1 MKSRD
6 TYRNCRI
13 LLLTILLMATLLVA
27 VSCGGD
33 KNPLYTITDTVVDGT
48 PIDGT
53 PAETPFDSETDPT
66 SETADDPMDTQTPT
80 DTSTTETIPVFETET
95 KPPYAKDDPQ
105 MLIDNIASETPSS
118 MPMFDTSDKGAQSAI
133 QLNIDTGLY
142 FKANATFNGVTV
154 GFPAWGNPT
163 TYCTV
168 SLYTWKDNWHDTLDG
183 EALVSIQ
190 VTNIQDCAFT
200 NIPFD
205 QTFEAGHYLLYFSEA
220 GSEDG
225 QGYPGL
231 WNFQSNVSLGQLY
244 RHGRK
249 TTGEI
254 QAWVNFTVTP
264 TIPFGPLDDLYGTS
278 TTQAEKSQALT
289 RYHALLANLAAF
301 PVSFTIGDTA
311 YNGFDPNAF
320 STLDTQVEKGTVSET
335 TTVTLDHLQSDIK
348 LTLVAAIYPEYA
360 AYEWTLYFTNE
371 GSSNSPQ
378 ISDINGCNYTF
389 EATNPHLRGIYG
401 DGGYD
406 EIGYMPYDINFS
418 GMSMEIKNE
427 TGRATYNR
435 FPYFNIAYGG
445 GGAFF
450 AVGWPGQWRA
460 GFESWENKVTV
471 TDGQVT
477 LDTYLK
483 PGESIRTPLSCFLF
497 YNGEDKNRATNLW
510 RNFYLDCNMR
520 KIDGEEFQPAA
531 AAATS
536 WITSEMVQATEEN
549 QLAFMK
555 KYLDNGV
562 KLDYWWMDAGWYYKT
577 GTTSLDTWLTTGS
590 WRVDEKRFPT
600 KFKAISDYAHANGLK
615 TLLWFEPEVVRDRS
629 VLDELSLKEEWML
642 NNSQLVNMGNPEAV
656 AFLLNQITK
665 VLTEGDIDLY
675 RQDYGVAYPATEWK
689 ANDTPNRAGIT
700 ENLYVQGYLSL
711 WDGLIERFPNMMI
724 DSCAAG
730 GGRNDLE
737 SMRRAVPL
745 HKTDGWYSEHDKKQ
759 GASYALFS
767 WFPYFGTVVN
777 GPDTCGVID
786 RYALRSSYSSFP
798 VMNFN
803 LYRDDL
809 EWEIAAECINE
820 WNQIKDFLNDD
831 YYPLTDWRI
840 SSDEWIG
847 WQFFDSDAGAG
858 FAEVFRPEEAVE
870 SEMTFKL
877 YGLKNTATYRVVD
890 TEGRFDL
897 TVSGYDLKTVG
908 LTVTLPEARTS
919 SVILISEITE

>member
-1 MKSRD
+1 MNLKHQHRVSSLLLLS
-6 TYRNCRI
+6 I
-13 LLLTILLMATLLVA
+13 LLLLTLFCAVA
-27 VSCGGD
+27 CGEGKKPTETTVD
-33 KNPLYTITDTVVDGT
+33 TTVGTTADPTAGTTAGPETDTT
-48 PIDGT
+48 
-53 PAETPFDSETDPT
+53 AE
-66 SETADDPMDTQTPT
+66 SETAAPGESETAPDTEPP
-80 DTSTTETIPVFETET
+80 ETQSPI
-95 KPPYAKDDPQ
+95 KDNEQ
-105 MLIDNIASETPSS
+105 MLIDNIISEEPISIG
-118 MPMFDTSDKGAQSAI
+118 MFDTSDKGAQAAL
-133 QLNIDTGLY
+133 QLNIKTGLY
-142 FKANATFNGVTV
+142 FQANATFDGATV

-168 SLYTWKDNWHDTLDG
+168 SLYKWKDSWKQTLEG
-183 EALVSIQ
+183 EPLVS
-190 VTNIQDCAFT
+190 VKLTDIQDCAFT
-200 NIPFD
+200 PIPFD
-205 QTFEAGHYLLYFSEA
+205 QVFDAGEYLLFFSEA
-220 GSEDG
+220 GAREGD
-225 QGYPGL
+225 GYPGL
-231 WNFQSNVSLGQLY
+231 WNFKSNVSCGTLY
-244 RHGRK
+244 RNGRE
-249 TTGEI
+249 TDGEI
-254 QAWVNFTVTP
+254 QAWLNFTVTP
-264 TIPFGPLDDLYGTS
+264 SIPFGPLDHLYGTN
-278 TTQAEKSQALT
+278 TTRAEKSQAMT
-289 RYHALLANLAAF
+289 AYKSLLSNLAAF
-301 PVSFTIGDTA
+301 PVSFTIGDTDYA
-311 YNGFDPNAF
+311 GFDPAAF
-320 STLDTQVEKGTVSET
+320 ATLDTRVEAGDIKET
-335 TTVTLDHLQSDIK
+335 TTVTLDHLASDLK
-348 LTLVAAIYPEYA
+348 LTLIAACYPDYA

-371 GSSNSPQ
+371 GSGSSPQ
-378 ISDINGCNYTF
+378 ISNVNGCSYTF
-389 EATNPHLRGIYG
+389 AGNNPHLKGIYG

-418 GMSMEIKNE
+418 GMSLEIKNE

-435 FPYFNIAYGG
+435 FPYFNVAYSG

-483 PGESIRTPLSCFLF
+483 PGETIRTPLSCFLF
-497 YNGEDKNRATNLW
+497 YIGEDENRATNLW

-520 KIDGEEFQPAA
+520 KIDGEEFEPAA

-536 WITSEMVQATEEN
+536 WITAEMVTATEEN
-549 QLAFMK
+549 QIAFMK

-590 WRVDEKRFPT
+590 WRVDESRFPT
-600 KFKAISDYAHANGLK
+600 KFKAISDFAHANGVN

-642 NNSQLVNMGNPEAV
+642 RDSQLVNMGNPEAV
-656 AFLLNQITK
+656 AFLLDRITR

-675 RQDYGVAYPATEWK
+675 RQDYGVAFPATEWK
-689 ANDTPNRAGIT
+689 SNDGANRAGIT

-711 WDGLIERFPNMMI
+711 WDGLIERFPDMMI
-724 DSCAAG
+724 DACAAG

-745 HKTDGWYSEHDKKQ
+745 HKSDGWYSEHDKKQ

-767 WFPYFGTVVN
+767 WLPYFGTVVN
-777 GPDTCGVID
+777 GPDTCSTID

-803 LYRDDL
+803 LHQEDL
-809 EWEIAAECINE
+809 EWSIAAECINE
-820 WNQIKDFLNDD
+820 WNKIKDFLNDD

-847 WQFFDSDAGAG
+847 WQFFDSEAGAG
-858 FAEVFRPEEAVE
+858 FAEVFRPEYAEE

-877 YGLKNTATYRVVD
+877 CGLKNTATYRLVD

-897 TVSGYDLKTVG
+897 TVSGYDLKTKG
-908 LTVTLPEARTS
+908 LTVTLSEARTS
-919 SVILISEITE
+919 AVILITELGE